1 MTSIN
6 QDTVLY
12 IAAGILLVFAIVGY
26 KKGFLQEL
34 YSIASI
40 IVSIILSVVMIKNM
54 TNFSSGQAYLATFLV
69 IMFLIRWGGK
79 LLNIVDHIPIIGG
92 LNKMFG
98 AILGLAKGLLI
109 LFVVYKCIGNILFP
123 DFVIPHIKI

>member
-1 MTSIN
+1 MT
-6 QDTVLY
+6 
-12 IAAGILLVFAIVGY
+12 
-26 KKGFLQEL
+26 
-34 YSIASI
+34 
-40 IVSIILSVVMIKNM
+40 VVMIKNM
-54 TNFSSGQAYLATFLV
+54 TNFSSGPAYLATFRV